1 MSIDQKINFFW
12 GMSSP
17 YSNFHPSLFVTYSFY
32 EKKDILFVC
41 SEQAFMYY
49 KAAFFND
56 KEMMQK
62 ILNPGDNSL
71 LTEFAKG
78 NVTRE
83 QILKDKSLSY
93 QWVGEINKIKKL
105 GRQVKNYSNSWDNIR
120 FSVMKNILVNKFK
133 TFEMYHYILEKG
145 KFVEASPYD
154 KIWGIGLSEIDAKD
168 IPEQKWPGQNLLGK
182 CLEEV
187 RETLK

>member
-1 MSIDQKINFFW
+1 MSNDQKINFFF

-17 YSNFHPSLFVTYSFY
+17 YSNFHPSLFIMYSLY

-62 ILNPGDNSL
+62 ILDTEESSL
-71 LTEFAKG
+71 LTEFKNG
-78 NVTRE
+78 NISRE
-83 QILKDKSLSY
+83 QILNNKSISY
-93 QWVGEINKIKKL
+93 EWTSEINKIKKL
-105 GRQVKNYSNSWDNIR
+105 GRQVRNYSDSWDNVRYSI
-120 FSVMKNILVNKFK
+120 MKNILKNKFK
-133 TFEMYHYILEKG
+133 TFEMYHYILEEG

-154 KIWGIGLSEIDAKD
+154 KIWGIGLSEFDAKD
-168 IPEQKWPGQNLLGK
+168 VPEINWPGQNLLGK

-187 RETLK
+187 RELLK